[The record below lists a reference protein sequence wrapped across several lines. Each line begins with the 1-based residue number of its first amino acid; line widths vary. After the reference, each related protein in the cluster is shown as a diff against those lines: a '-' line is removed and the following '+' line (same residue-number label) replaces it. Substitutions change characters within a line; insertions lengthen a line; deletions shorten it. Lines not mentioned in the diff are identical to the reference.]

1 MSAPGSA
8 SPRWRIPLLVLGF
21 VSLASGVLGGLLR
34 AGLGGLPVPDLAP
47 GLHGVL
53 MVGGFFG
60 TVIALE
66 RAVALGAGWAYAAP
80 LACGLSGVALLSG
93 AARGGIALLALG
105 ASLLVAANASI
116 MRRQA
121 SLENAVLGAGAAC
134 WLAGN
139 LVLLGGQPIASAVPC
154 WIAFFVLTIGGERL
168 ELSRYAPRP
177 PAAHTAF
184 VAIAVAIG
192 LAAALSLVLEVV
204 AWRLLGA
211 AMIALAAWLW
221 RFDIARITVR
231 QRGLTRYI
239 AACILSGDAWLALG
253 GAMLLVEGMMR
264 AGPLYDAALHTV
276 MLGFVFAMV
285 FGHAPVILPA
295 VLRVSIPYSA
305 GLYAPLVLLHATL
318 ALRVA
323 GDLAAQ
329 PALRVTGAAGNAI
342 AIALFIVTAAALA
355 IRGAW
360 GQTPVDKSRGPR

>member
-34 AGLGGLPVPDLAP
+34 VGFGALPVPDLAP
-47 GLHGVL
+47 SLHGVL

-80 LACGLSGVALLSG
+80 LACGIGGLALLGG
-93 AARGGIALLALG
+93 AARGGMALLALG
-105 ASLLVAANASI
+105 ALLLVAANASI

-121 SLENAVLGAGAAC
+121 SLESATLGAGAAC
-134 WLAGN
+134 WLVGN
-139 LVLLGGQPIASAVPC
+139 LLLLGGQSIASAVPW
-154 WIAFFVLTIGGERL
+154 WIAFFLLTIGGERL

-177 PAAHTAF
+177 PAAHIAF
-184 VAIAVAIG
+184 VSIAAAIG
-192 LAAALSLVLEVV
+192 FAAALSQFVETA

-211 AMIALAAWLW
+211 AMIALAVWLW

-239 AACILSGDAWLALG
+239 AVCILSGDVWLALG
-253 GAMLLVEGMMR
+253 GAILVVEGMMH
-264 AGPLYDAALHTV
+264 AGPLYDAALHAV

-295 VLRVSIPYSA
+295 VLRVTIPYSA
-305 GLYAPLVLLHATL
+305 GLYGPLVLLHATL

-323 GDLAAQ
+323 GDLAGQ
-329 PALRVTGAAGNAI
+329 PTLRLTGAAGNAI
-342 AIALFIVTAAALA
+342 AIALFIVTAAVLA
-355 IRGAW
+355 ARGKRATT
-360 GQTPVDKSRGPR
+360 GSDPCG

>member
-1 MSAPGSA
+1 M
-8 SPRWRIPLLVLGF
+8 
-21 VSLASGVLGGLLR
+21 LGGLLR
-34 AGLGGLPVPDLAP
+34 VGFGALPAPDLAP
-47 GLHGVL
+47 SLHGVL

-80 LACGLSGVALLSG
+80 LACGIGGLALLGG

-105 ASLLVAANASI
+105 ALLLVAANASI
-116 MRRQA
+116 LRRQA
-121 SLENAVLGAGAAC
+121 SLESATLGAGAAC

-139 LVLLGGQPIASAVPC
+139 LVLLSGQPIASAVPW

-177 PAAHTAF
+177 RVAHIAF
-184 VAIAVAIG
+184 VAIAAAIG
-192 LAAALSLVLEVV
+192 LAVALSLVVQAA

-211 AMIALAAWLW
+211 AMMALAAWLW

-239 AACILSGDAWLALG
+239 AVCILSGDVWLALG
-253 GAMLLVEGMMR
+253 GTLLLVEGMMH
-264 AGPLYDAALHTV
+264 AGPLYDAALHAV

-305 GLYAPLVLLHATL
+305 SLYGPLVLLHATL

-329 PALRVTGAAGNAI
+329 PTLRLIGAAGNAL

-355 IRGAW
+355 IGGGR
-360 GQTPVDKSRGPR
+360 GQTPTTGSDPCG